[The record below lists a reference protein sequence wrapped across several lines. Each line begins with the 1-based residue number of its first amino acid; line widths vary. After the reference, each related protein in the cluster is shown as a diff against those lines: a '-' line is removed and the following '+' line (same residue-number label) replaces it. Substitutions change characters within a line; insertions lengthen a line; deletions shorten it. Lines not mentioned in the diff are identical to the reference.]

1 MASLEI
7 IDRRV
12 RLLGYVGLPYTFQFK
27 AQGGM
32 EAYEW
37 QVVSGMLPPGLAVL
51 TNGQLAGTPIQLGTF
66 PSILLQ
72 VTDSEGATATHE
84 FEMMILPSSGTSGN
98 EGILTP
104 APHGDV

>member
-7 IDRRV
+7 IDPGIIPS
-12 RLLGYVGLPYTFQFK
+12 GYMGLRYTFQFK
-27 AQGGM
+27 AQGGL

-37 QVVSGMLPPGLAVL
+37 QVVNGMLPAGLAVL
-51 TNGQLAGTPIQLGTF
+51 TNGQLAGTPIQHGTF
-66 PSILLQ
+66 PGIVLQ
-72 VTDSEGATATHE
+72 VRDSGGATATHE
-84 FEMMILPSSGTSGN
+84 FEMMIYPPSGTSGN